1 MDRTPGLMER
11 NNSATFTILN
21 GSINGC
27 DSTVTLDLT
36 ISNSVSGTD
45 TQVACGSYT
54 WIDGNTYT
62 ASNNTATFTIL
73 NGSINGCDST
83 VTLDLTISNSVSGT
97 DTQVACGS
105 YIWID
110 GNTYNAS
117 NNSATF
123 TIPNGSVNGCDS
135 IVTLDLTISN
145 SVSGTDTQV
154 ACESYT
160 WIDGNTYNAS
170 NNSATFT
177 LVGGAVSGCDS
188 IVTLDLTISNSV
200 SGTDTQV
207 ACESYTWI
215 DGNTYTASNNSATFT
230 LVGGAVSG
238 CDSIVTLDLT
248 ISNSVSGTDT
258 QVACESYTWIDGNT
272 YTASNNSATFTLVGG
287 AVSGCD
293 SIVALDLTINNSVF
307 SSDVQSA
314 CDSYTW
320 IDGNT
325 YTSDNN
331 SATYVLSTIS
341 GCDSIVT
348 LDLTINALT
357 TLDAGLD
364 IFICSG
370 EEIILNASGAST
382 YTWSNGVS
390 NGESFTSSEG
400 VSTYIVNAE
409 DNNGCTATD
418 QVIVTAWPVPTISIS
433 GEDPLCLGENS
444 GSAEILISS
453 GTPPFT
459 IEWNN
464 GNTLTTIQNLYAGIF
479 DVLVTDANTCEAS
492 SSIVL
497 SDPFEPCYE
506 EPEINIYIP
515 NSFSPDN
522 NEHNQT
528 WFVVAEG
535 ISFENFTLLIFN
547 RWGTLIWE
555 SHDIRVG
562 WDGTYKNKNV
572 PDGTYTYKLEYQEAA
587 GEPLK
592 FATGHLNVLR

>member
-1 MDRTPGLMER
+1 M
-11 NNSATFTILN
+11 
-21 GSINGC
+21 
-27 DSTVTLDLT
+27 
-36 ISNSVSGTD
+36 
-45 TQVACGSYT
+45 
-54 WIDGNTYT
+54 
-62 ASNNTATFTIL
+62 
-73 NGSINGCDST
+73 
-83 VTLDLTISNSVSGT
+83 
-97 DTQVACGS
+97 
-105 YIWID
+105 
-110 GNTYNAS
+110 
-117 NNSATF
+117 
-123 TIPNGSVNGCDS
+123 
-135 IVTLDLTISN
+135 
-145 SVSGTDTQV
+145 
-154 ACESYT
+154 
-160 WIDGNTYNAS
+160 
-170 NNSATFT
+170 
-177 LVGGAVSGCDS
+177 
-188 IVTLDLTISNSV
+188 
-200 SGTDTQV
+200 
-207 ACESYTWI
+207 
-215 DGNTYTASNNSATFT
+215 
-230 LVGGAVSG
+230 
-238 CDSIVTLDLT
+238 
-248 ISNSVSGTDT
+248 
-258 QVACESYTWIDGNT
+258 
-272 YTASNNSATFTLVGG
+272 
-287 AVSGCD
+287 
-293 SIVALDLTINNSVF
+293 
-307 SSDVQSA
+307 
-314 CDSYTW
+314 
-320 IDGNT
+320 
-325 YTSDNN
+325 
-331 SATYVLSTIS
+331 LSTIS

-357 TLDAGLD
+357 TLDAGSD

-390 NGESFTSSEG
+390 NGESFTSPEG
-400 VSTYIVNAE
+400 VNTYIVIAE

-418 QVIVTAWPVPTISIS
+418 QLIVTTWPIPAISIS

-444 GSAEILISS
+444 GSAEIVISS

-464 GNTLTTIQNLYAGIF
+464 GDTLSSIQNQYAGIF

-497 SDPFEPCYE
+497 SDPFEPCYVG
-506 EPEINIYIP
+506 PEINIYIP

-572 PDGTYTYKLEYQEAA
+572 PDGTYTYKLEYQEAE